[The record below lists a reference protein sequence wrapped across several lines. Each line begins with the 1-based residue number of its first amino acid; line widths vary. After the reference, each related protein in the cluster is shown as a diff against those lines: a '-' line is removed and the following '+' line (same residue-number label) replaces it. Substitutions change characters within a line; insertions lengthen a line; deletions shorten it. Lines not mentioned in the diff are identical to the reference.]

1 MTIYIDTSYKALVYE
16 PKYDCSNVLLID
28 STVQDYQTIV
38 DSVNSNTM
46 AIVYSHS
53 STKEDLSMVL
63 NNFTSIS
70 RIAFAFSSNQNFP
83 VTFLDNQP
91 FFLYSPI
98 VDNSSENLL
107 FLIDIFEKYN
117 IQNADY
123 LGCNT
128 LEYVEWN
135 NYYNYLIQ
143 KTNTVIG
150 ASNDKTGNIKYGG
163 DWILENTSEDIQ
175 MIYFTQN
182 IDYYNYLL
190 DNLNWATGLDSP
202 TGIVVYN
209 YRVYVGTYFGKSIT
223 QIPINA
229 DGTSGTKVTWY
240 TDTVNLYAVSAFN
253 GFIYTSYM
261 PNGTGPIIQ
270 IPINANGTAG
280 TANKTWITGITTPF
294 TITPHT
300 IGSNSY
306 LFTAGNSNGIKRIP
320 INANNTA
327 GTITTWYNVATTS
340 ATIHNSILY
349 ATLNGSNGIVS
360 IPINSDGSAGTMTTF
375 TTTPNM
381 YGITSYNSFLYSN
394 TYTGGAGY
402 VYRFPIN
409 ANGSLGT
416 INTTWRA
423 STNDYLLTVG
433 ENPSGGYAVYE
444 SHVNS
449 TFISS
454 FDISAGVVVPVVPP
468 VNIGTN
474 PTRILY
480 KSGNNIIDICNNFT
494 SINVVTNPQFNGQNF
509 STGIFCYY
517 NSSRY
522 DLAQLYTLNS
532 AIVPFPA
539 IKTNIFTRY
548 NASLYD
554 INSFLNPNA
563 SVSTAAVYSSL
574 TTSSTNW
581 NGCYSL
587 KLLNGAYTGFII
599 KIRRAS
605 NNETMSF
612 YSTTTGTLTSGP
624 DGTGTAIATFLS
636 ATTGYVDT
644 WYDQSGKNNHATQ
657 TVLASQP
664 LIDLTN
670 NCINFGFTN
679 NASLFLNMPSGTVPA
694 GALNLSYSLV
704 IKHGNSTNLGNGG
717 FISAGTPATNRSNS
731 WRFSGNIRT
740 YHNYWYANDFT
751 HGSSTINT
759 IPAVAAVTYNG
770 STLTQKGYRDAVLTT
785 TATNRTGGNT
795 AVAVQKIGVTVANE
809 YLKGQ
814 MYALL
819 IFSSELPQSD
829 ITLLNNTKL

>member
-63 NNFTSIS
+63 NNFTTIS
-70 RIAFAFSSNQNFP
+70 RIAFAFSSNSNIP
-83 VTFLDNQP
+83 ITFLDNEP

-117 IQNADY
+117 VQHADY

-182 IDYYNYLL
+182 IEYYNYLL

-202 TGIVVYN
+202 TGIASYN
-209 YRVYVGTYFGKSIT
+209 YNIYVGTYFGKSIT

-229 DGTSGTKVTWY
+229 NGTSGTKVTWY
-240 TDTVNLYAVSAFN
+240 TDTVNLYAVAAFN
-253 GFIYTSYM
+253 GFVYTSYM

-270 IPINANGTAG
+270 IPINANGTPG

-306 LFTAGNSNGIKRIP
+306 LFTAGNSTGIKQIP
-320 INANNTA
+320 INTNNTA
-327 GTITTWYNVATTS
+327 GTITTWYNIGTTC

-349 ATLNGSNGIVS
+349 ASLSASNGIIA
-360 IPINSDGSAGTMTTF
+360 IPINANGTAGTPTTF
-375 TTTPNM
+375 ATTPNM
-381 YGITSYNSFLYSN
+381 FGITSFNSFLYAT

-402 VYRFPIN
+402 VYQFPIN

-433 ENPSGGYAVYE
+433 QNPSGGYAVYE

-454 FDISAGVVVPVVPP
+454 FDVSGGVVIPP

-494 SINVVTNPQFNGQNF
+494 SSNVVTNPQFNGQNF

-563 SVSTAAVYSSL
+563 SVSTATIFATL
-574 TTSSTNW
+574 TTTSTYW
-581 NGCYSL
+581 NGCFSL
-587 KLLNGAYTGFII
+587 KLLNGIYSGFII

-605 NNETMSF
+605 DSTTMSF
-612 YSTTTGTLTSGP
+612 YSTTTGTLTSGTN
-624 DGTGTAIATFLS
+624 GTGTTIATFLS

-657 TVLASQP
+657 TVTTSQP
-664 LIDLTN
+664 IIDITN
-670 NCINFGFTN
+670 NCLDFGYSN
-679 NASLFLNMPSGTVPA
+679 NASLFLNMPSGTVPVGVLDA
-694 GALNLSYSLV
+694 SYSFAV
-704 IKHGNSTNLGNGG
+704 KHGYSNNLANGG
-717 FISAGTPATNRSNS
+717 FIGAGNFASNVCNS
-731 WRFSGNIRT
+731 FRIAGSTHR
-740 YHNYWYANDFT
+740 YQNYWYGNDFDFEDT
-751 HGSSTINT
+751 NPK
-759 IPAVAAVTYNG
+759 IPIVATVTYNG
-770 STLTQKGYRDAVLTT
+770 TTKTQNGYRDAALTMTATGRQGNT
-785 TATNRTGGNT
+785 TANVGQT
-795 AVAVQKIGVTVANE
+795 IGVTVYSE

-814 MYALL
+814 MYSLL
-819 IFSSELPQSD
+819 IYSNELPQSD
-829 ITLLNNTKL
+829 INIVNTLL